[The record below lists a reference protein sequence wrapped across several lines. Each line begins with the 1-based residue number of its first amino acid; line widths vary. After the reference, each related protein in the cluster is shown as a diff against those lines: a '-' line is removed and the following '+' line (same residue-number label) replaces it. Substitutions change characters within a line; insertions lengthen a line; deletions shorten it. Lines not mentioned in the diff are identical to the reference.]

1 LIQAEIKAMVKTH
14 ILTHGLIYGGILN
27 GYLLLFMI
35 TFSPRV
41 WGYKDYPDVIKKKV
55 PAQTRK
61 EKILGVVVG
70 LPWFLFV
77 LGFPV
82 FSTFALKSRMGDEIS
97 FLTAFLN
104 VFVMVL
110 LGTLGDLVLLDWLL
124 ISKITPPFVIIPGT
138 VKEDYRDF
146 SHHYKGH
153 ARASV
158 PLIVF
163 ALIIAGLVHWI

>member
-1 LIQAEIKAMVKTH
+1 
-14 ILTHGLIYGGILN
+14 
-27 GYLLLFMI
+27 
-35 TFSPRV
+35 
-41 WGYKDYPDVIKKKV
+41 WGYKDYPDIIKKKV
-55 PAQTRK
+55 PAQTGK
-61 EKILGVVVG
+61 EKWLGAVVG

-82 FSTFALKSRMGDEIS
+82 FSTFALKSKLGDEIS

-124 ISKITPPFVIIPGT
+124 ISKITPAFVIIPGT
-138 VKEDYRDF
+138 VKEDYKDF

-153 ARASV
+153 ARAAV
-158 PLIVF
+158 PLIVL
-163 ALIIAGLVHWI
+163 ALIIAGLAHWI